1 MSVKRTLKSP
11 LITALILHPR
21 AHLLISAS
29 SLLCINAHVCQSWD
43 STALLK
49 GTIIVSSVDCPRKQL
64 SSVGVYEQHT
74 PPAPPWIRNRMC
86 NLPKHYYHHCIIVL
100 KDYKLLSEHNKE
112 LQCCIRTQCS
122 YCDSSNNKWSK
133 CKLSLLIK
141 PLRRG
146 WQAARYVSTDCWTE
160 KVQ

>member
-1 MSVKRTLKSP
+1 MSERRTLKSP
-11 LITALILHPR
+11 VISALILHSK

-29 SLLCINAHVCQSWD
+29 SPLCIHAHVCQSWD

-74 PPAPPWIRNRMC
+74 PPAPPWIGNRMC

-112 LQCCIRTQCS
+112 LQCCTRTQCS
-122 YCDSSNNKWSK
+122 YWDSSNNRRSK
-133 CKLSLLIK
+133 YKLSLLTQ
-141 PLRRG
+141 PLPIR
-146 WQAARYVSTDCWTE
+146 
-160 KVQ
+160 